1 MVLGVY
7 RPSGHDE
14 RAGSD
19 LFVELDDSAD
29 GLRHRVLFGGICV
42 VLPQIRLE
50 VHS

>member
-1 MVLGVY
+1 MVLRVY

-14 RAGSD
+14 RVRSD
-19 LFVELDDSAD
+19 LLVELDDGAD
-29 GLRHRVLFGGICV
+29 GLRHGVLFGGICV